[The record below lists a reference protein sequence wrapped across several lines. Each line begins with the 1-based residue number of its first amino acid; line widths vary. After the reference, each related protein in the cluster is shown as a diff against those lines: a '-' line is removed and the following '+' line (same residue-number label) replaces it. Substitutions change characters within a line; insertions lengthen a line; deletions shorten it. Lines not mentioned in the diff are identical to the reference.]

1 MKCRRGNPHPY
12 KLEFETQEGLIMEL
26 KLDTSKVYAIALEGG
41 GARGAYQVGV
51 WRALEEAGIRY
62 NAVSG
67 TSVGAINGALMA
79 MRDLHQAEQI
89 WKDIRFS
96 QIINV
101 DDEDMGRL
109 FSGGF
114 ENLDQ
119 VKSAFQTVKSIIKDR
134 GLDVEPL
141 RNMLAQRV
149 DEDKIRSSGV
159 DLYLTTVSITD
170 KKELE
175 IDAKDLEP
183 GQLKDM
189 IMASAYHPAFKQAP
203 LGGKSYADGGFY
215 DLVPISSLISRGHK
229 DLIVIRL
236 NSFGIE
242 RRVKI
247 PEDTTVTTIA
257 PRESLGNVLNFS
269 SDQSAQNMV
278 LGFYDAQKVLYGLEG
293 QDYYIDR
300 TMTEEEAYGL
310 LRKHLC
316 PPGIS
321 LRQFNEDVLPR
332 FAKRLDCEGDYY
344 DIFLLMT
351 ERLAKSCNLTPFRI
365 RTDREF
371 YDEVMALRSD
381 DIPDKPDK
389 VLDVFLIEE

>member
-1 MKCRRGNPHPY
+1 
-12 KLEFETQEGLIMEL
+12 MEL
-26 KLDTSKVYAIALEGG
+26 KLDTSRIYAIALEGG
-41 GARGAYQVGV
+41 GARGAYQVGA

-79 MRDLHQAEQI
+79 MRDLNQAEQI

-101 DDEDMGRL
+101 DDTDMGRIM
-109 FSGGF
+109 SGGF
-114 ENLDQ
+114 ENLEQ
-119 VKSAFQTVKSIIKDR
+119 VKSAFLTIASIVKDR

-141 RNMLAQRV
+141 RNLLAERV
-149 DEDKIRSSGV
+149 DEEKIRSSGV

-175 IDAKDLEP
+175 IDAKDLAP
-183 GQLKDM
+183 GELKDM
-189 IMASAYHPAFKQAP
+189 IMASAYHPAFKQTP

-215 DLVPISSLISRGHK
+215 DLVPISALINRGHK
-229 DLIVIRL
+229 NLIVMRL
-236 NSFGIE
+236 NSLGIE

-247 PEDTTVTTIA
+247 PEDVTITTIS
-257 PRESLGNVLNFS
+257 PNESLGNVLNFS
-269 SDQSAQNMV
+269 SEQSAANMV
-278 LGFYDAQKVLYGLEG
+278 LGFYDAQRVLYGLYGRE
-293 QDYYIDR
+293 YYIDR
-300 TMTEEEAYGL
+300 TMTEGEAYEL
-310 LRKHLC
+310 LSRHLR
-316 PPGIS
+316 PDGITQ
-321 LRQFNEDVLPR
+321 RQFNEETLPK

-344 DIFLLMT
+344 DLFIVMM
-351 ERLAKSCNLTPFRI
+351 ERLAKTCSLTPFRI

-371 YDEVMALRSD
+371 YEEVLALRTD

-389 VLDVFLIEE
+389 VLDLFLIEETGTT